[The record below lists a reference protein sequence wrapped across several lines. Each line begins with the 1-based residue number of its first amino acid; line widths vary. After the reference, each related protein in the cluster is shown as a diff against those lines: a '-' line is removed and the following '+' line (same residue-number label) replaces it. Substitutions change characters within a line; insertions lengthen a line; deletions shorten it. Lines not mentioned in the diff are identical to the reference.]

1 MKKLL
6 LLTALVCSMG
16 TSALAQDVDDLK
28 AQLNACSEENASLKE
43 SLNISQNFVS
53 VKTNQKFTFKF
64 LRAVGSRTE
73 QTVNCYVLISNEGAN
88 ASSWITFSNMID
100 ENGDS
105 YKGDEIFNLS
115 FPTSVPVK
123 VVYKYKEILPSVK
136 YIKYIQIS
144 AGELK
149 SEPTVEFHNVP
160 ISWE

>member
-1 MKKLL
+1 
-6 LLTALVCSMG
+6 
-16 TSALAQDVDDLK
+16 
-28 AQLNACSEENASLKE
+28 
-43 SLNISQNFVS
+43 
-53 VKTNQKFTFKF
+53 